1 MGGAMLRDFT
11 IVATAFEVQA
21 TDTKSWIYWCLLFIS
36 RTILPFNVGCMFAW
50 IFGYRD
56 AVSITTIG
64 AGAVT
69 YIVGILR
76 VHHWCEF

>member
-1 MGGAMLRDFT
+1 M
-11 IVATAFEVQA
+11 
-21 TDTKSWIYWCLLFIS
+21 
-36 RTILPFNVGCMFAW
+36 PFNVGCMFAW

-69 YIVGILR
+69 YIVGMLR
-76 VHHWCEF
+76 VLLVRVLRSWRYQLQRAW